1 MIEGL
6 ELVVAQ
12 AGPSPDAQ
20 GSGVFGFFLPLI
32 AMFLLL
38 YALVIRPQSRQQK
51 EHKQMLTKI
60 QRGDQIVTSCGLHGR
75 VTGIA
80 EEVLTIE
87 IAERVRVRINRS
99 AVSTRTPVGEPKEKK
114 EPRKEAK
121 EKSA

>member
-6 ELVVAQ
+6 DLVLAQ
-12 AGPSPDAQ
+12 AGPSPDSQ
-20 GSGVFGFFLPLI
+20 GGGVFGFFLPLI

-60 QRGDQIVTSCGLHGR
+60 ERGDQIVTSGGLHGR

-99 AVSTRTPVGEPKEKK
+99 AVTTRTATGEPKEKK